1 MMLTREISQRRL
13 LWILILGFGLVV
25 LLLVA
30 AGFMSVQSVRLIRES
45 SGSLVSEQLLTTR
58 LTQELQ
64 REQQTLSAVF
74 YNLARAQQRVDS
86 NEILRELKESD
97 VAIQQIIHDS
107 RGTWEEPLW
116 REMAGASSQFAKE
129 VRRVLKLQ
137 DPDIF
142 ASENLLLQHQ
152 QAMSLTAQLLSDGYQ
167 KATEA
172 QRNIEERS
180 SELGRE
186 SLLLLGASLLLA
198 LACAV
203 LTVRVTH
210 DLSRRMESQAN
221 ELSRVSWQMLEA
233 QESVA
238 RRFSHELHDELG
250 QSLTAVKANLMALE
264 GSGEADQSRIQDTR
278 ELVDEAVQ
286 NVRELSQLL
295 RPVILDDFG
304 LDAALRFLTERFEER
319 TGIEVDHQTDFE
331 GRLADETETHL
342 FRIAQEA
349 LTNVAR
355 HSGAKHVWI
364 RLRADEDKL
373 KLSIRDD
380 GQGLQPNQK
389 DGRRGLGM
397 VGMRARARSMGGEL
411 KVESQK
417 GAGVTV
423 EVWVPM
429 QSNRVA
435 QSVENDTHLVS

>member
-1 MMLTREISQRRL
+1 MLTREISQRRL
-13 LWILILGFGLVV
+13 LWILILGFGLVI

-30 AGFMSVQSVRLIRES
+30 AGFMSLQSVRLIRES

-86 NEILRELKESD
+86 NEILQELKESD
-97 VAIQQIIHDS
+97 QAIQQIIHDS

-142 ASENLLLQHQ
+142 ASENLLRQHQ
-152 QAMSLTAQLLSDGYQ
+152 QAMSLTAQLLADGYQ

-172 QRNIEERS
+172 QSRIEARS
-180 SELGRE
+180 KELGRE

-210 DLSRRMESQAN
+210 DLSRRMEAQAN

-250 QSLTAVKANLMALE
+250 QSLTAMKANLMALE
-264 GSGEADQSRIQDTR
+264 AGAGVDRARLQDTR

-304 LDAALRFLTERFEER
+304 LDAGLRFLTERFEQR
-319 TGIEVDHQTDFE
+319 TGIDVEYHSDFD

-349 LTNVAR
+349 LTNIAR
-355 HSGAKHVWI
+355 HSGAKHVSI
-364 RLRADEDKL
+364 KLHVDEGKL
-373 KLSIRDD
+373 KVSVRDD
-380 GQGLQPNQK
+380 GHGLQPNQK

-411 KVESQK
+411 KVDSQN
-417 GAGVTV
+417 GAGVSI

-429 QSNRVA
+429 QSNRMV
-435 QSVENDTHLVS
+435 NDTHLVS